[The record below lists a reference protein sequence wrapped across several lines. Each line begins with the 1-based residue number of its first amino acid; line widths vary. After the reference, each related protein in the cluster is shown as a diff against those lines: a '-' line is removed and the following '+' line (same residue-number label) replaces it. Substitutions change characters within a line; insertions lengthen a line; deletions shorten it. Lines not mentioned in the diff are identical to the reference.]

1 MQLSINAQKTI
12 QNFSSVMTDS
22 SKVISELIQNSRRAG
37 ATRIDINFDM
47 DSNTLQIQ
55 DNGTGVSKFEN
66 LITLSDSGWSD
77 AARSIENPFGMGFFS
92 TLFAAKQVV
101 IESSG
106 KSLIIDTAT
115 ALNFEDIGQPTDS
128 ASCPNEGTRITLIDF
143 NKDGSDYS
151 IQDKVSDLALFS
163 SVDIYFN
170 GELQENKL
178 ALHLLEKEYETIE
191 TPYGTLVCKHK
202 FSNKIAI
209 VCQEL
214 RVGKHKSFSNYL
226 FLNNSVQLRMPDRD
240 AIINAEMFE
249 KEVDKWLDAYWA
261 NKLEELRNDLQDD
274 IAFVEKHF
282 RAIIRY
288 SKTLLND
295 IDYLP
300 SVAFSSTPVLSCR
313 DMISD
318 SPYEVLKREEVADKI
333 IYSDYDMWNKGILA
347 HHFFHFSN
355 ALMLNTQLDPN
366 HWIYESIILDDE
378 CNNDDFEVSTESGN
392 LLDYSLQYS
401 EFGVA
406 LVYDSDITIKHIPSG
421 KVVNID
427 NSNSFALWDHCLE
440 SDISIRC
447 GEDELTPTL
456 VIGKTAHVESEL
468 LLQLSRYQS
477 EFDEDLDAELH
488 TDTRALSQQVN
499 AFIKDDPLQ
508 VLSDM
513 IGQLPPV
520 LQTKLAGQTLTAKI
534 ENGKLSFA

>member
-77 AARSIENPFGMGFFS
+77 ATCSNENPFGMGFFS
-92 TLFAAKQVV
+92 TLFAAKQVI
-101 IESSG
+101 IESNG

-128 ASCPNEGTRITLIDF
+128 VNCPDEGTRITLIDF
-143 NKDGSDYS
+143 NKDGSDFS
-151 IQDKVSDLALFS
+151 VPTKVSDLALFS
-163 SVDIYFN
+163 SIDIYFN
-170 GELQENKL
+170 GELQENTL
-178 ALHLLEKEYETIE
+178 ALHVLKKDHETVE
-191 TPYGTLVCKHK
+191 TPYGTLVCKHS

-214 RVGKHKSFSNYL
+214 RVGKHETWPNYL

-240 AIINAEMFE
+240 AIINAEAF
-249 KEVDKWLDAYWA
+249 KKDINKWLDAYWA
-261 NKLEELRNDLQDD
+261 SELVEIRNNLQNDN
-274 IAFVEKHF
+274 AFVEKYF
-282 RAIIRY
+282 EAIVRY
-288 SKTLLND
+288 NKTLLND
-295 IDYLP
+295 INYLP
-300 SVAFSSTPVLSCR
+300 NKAFSSTPVLSCR
-313 DMISD
+313 DMYSD
-318 SPYEVLKREEVADKI
+318 LPHKGLKREEVADTI
-333 IYSDYDMWNKGILA
+333 IYSDYDMWNRGILA

-355 ALMLNTQLDPN
+355 ALELSKQLDPN

-440 SDISIRC
+440 SDITIRC
-447 GEDELTPTL
+447 GEDELMPTL
-456 VIGKTAHVESEL
+456 AIGKTAHVESEL

-477 EFDEDLDAELH
+477 EYDEDLDAELH
-488 TDTRALSQQVN
+488 ADTRTLSHQVT
-499 AFIKDDPLQ
+499 AFTKDDPLQ

-520 LQTKLAGQTLTAKI
+520 LQTKLQGMSLTAKI
-534 ENGKLSFA
+534 EMGKLVFS